1 MKSFYLFLLLVCF
14 SFPSFSQINQPYG
27 LFFIQDNQL
36 TEGQQIFEAP
46 TLKTDVSVKVQGLI
60 STTTVRQYFINP
72 TKEHTEAVYLFPLPD
87 KSAVDHL
94 RMLVG
99 DRSING
105 IIKKKEEAEK
115 TYQNA
120 KDSGKKTS
128 LISSS
133 RTNIFKTKIA
143 NIEPGELIIVEIRYQ
158 DKLLLKNNE
167 YSIRIPTVITHRYEN
182 GTTINIKKSNSD
194 INLKDM
200 LQDLRNESKIE
211 KLNSDLHSPIN
222 ENNNYTINPYSINID
237 LNVGFNVST
246 PSSNEKININ
256 KISDTHYSIN
266 LAKGTM
272 PATKD
277 FVLKFMPIIS
287 TEPYVQ
293 IYAEDVGDDMYLYGL
308 VNPQIKRADLRLA
321 DKSSITI
328 LADVSGSMSGTS
340 LRQMQSVLT
349 NFINLLPDHHYLN
362 IIAFDDAHYKLFNQ
376 PKLANQLTKKLAI
389 DFVSNFNADN
399 GTEMLAPIYEALFEY
414 SPLPKDHQIILMTD
428 GAISYETEALAM
440 VHEYIGNKRF
450 HVVGIGSSPNS
461 YLVKGLA
468 KTGRG
473 SFIYVDDFTFE
484 EKADELL
491 FKINRPVLK
500 NLRIYLEN
508 DHFLLPKKLPDV
520 LAGDPI
526 SFFIKIPNASRKD
539 ITDSI
544 ILGGEQNTGNWRFEI
559 KPIDIKEGHHL
570 NQLWAKEKVDEIM
583 FHNAIGFL
591 DAGTYEDK
599 VVNIALKHNLV
610 TKFTSLVAVDE
621 EITRQQ
627 SEKLNSFQIPQN
639 IPEGWVEPNSKISS
653 LLDLNSSFNIKSDQD
668 LLNMD
673 QLYEVDLNN
682 VPSLQIHFVQTD
694 TNKNLYYLLAISF
707 FAIFYFLFV
716 SCRQFL

>member
-14 SFPSFSQINQPYG
+14 SFPSYSQINQPYG
-27 LFFIQDNQL
+27 LFFIQDNQVK
-36 TEGQQIFEAP
+36 EGQQIFEAP

-72 TKEHTEAVYLFPLPD
+72 TKEHTEAIYLFPLPD

-105 IIKKKEEAEK
+105 IIQKKDEAEK

-120 KDSGKKTS
+120 KNLGKKTS
-128 LISSS
+128 LITSS

-143 NIEPGELIIVEIRYQ
+143 NIEPGELIIIEIRYQ
-158 DKLLLKNNE
+158 DKLSLKNNE

-182 GTTINIKKSNSD
+182 DTRINIKKSNSE

-211 KLNSDLHSPIN
+211 KLNPDLHSPIN
-222 ENNNYTINPYSINID
+222 ENNDYTINPYAINID
-237 LNVGFNVST
+237 LNVGFNISM
-246 PSSNEKININ
+246 PSSNEKINVN
-256 KISDTHYSIN
+256 KISDTHYSVN
-266 LAKGTM
+266 LADGTM
-272 PATKD
+272 PSTKD
-277 FVLKFMPIIS
+277 FILKFIPIVS
-287 TEPYVQ
+287 PEPYVQ
-293 IYAEDVGDDMYLYGL
+293 IYGENIGDDFYLYGL
-308 VNPQIKRADLRLA
+308 VNPQIKHTDLTLT

-328 LADVSGSMSGTS
+328 LADVSGSMSGSS
-340 LRQMQSVLT
+340 LRRMQSVLT
-349 NFINLLPDHHYLN
+349 NFINLFPDNHYLN
-362 IIAFDDAHYKLFNQ
+362 IIAFDEAHYKLFSE
-376 PKLANQLTKKLAI
+376 PKMANKFTKQLAK

-399 GTEMLAPIYEALFEY
+399 GTEMLAPIYEALFENP
-414 SPLPKDHQIILMTD
+414 PLPKDHQIILMTD
-428 GAISYETEALAM
+428 GAISYETEAVAM
-440 VHEYIGNKRF
+440 VHEYIGDKRF

-473 SFIYVDDFTFE
+473 SFIFVDDFTFE
-484 EKADELL
+484 EKAEELL
-491 FKINRPVLK
+491 FKINRPILK
-500 NLRIYLEN
+500 NLSIYLEKA
-508 DHFLLPKKLPDV
+508 HFLLPKKLPDV

-526 SFFIKIPNASRKD
+526 SFFIKIPNTSKED

-559 KPIDIKEGHHL
+559 KPNDIKKGHNL

-591 DAGTYEDK
+591 DAGMYEDK
-599 VVNIALKHNLV
+599 IVDIALEHNLV

-621 EITRQQ
+621 EIARQQ

-639 IPEGWVEPNSKISS
+639 IPKGWVEPNTKISS
-653 LLDLNSSFNIKSDQD
+653 LLDLNSSFKIKSDQD
-668 LLNMD
+668 LLNID
-673 QLYEVDLNN
+673 QLHEVDLNS

-694 TNKNLYYLLAISF
+694 TNKNLYYVLAILF
-707 FAIFYFLFV
+707 FASFYFLFV
-716 SCRQFL
+716 SRRQFL